1 MALTSDSD
9 LHKTLLQK
17 IAEKDEQ
24 ALDHL
29 HRLFARRIYVF
40 TLNRLHNEAE
50 AEEIVGDT
58 LYEVWQCASRFRGES
73 SVSTWILGIARNK
86 MLTRLR
92 KSQIQTTEL
101 DEEMEEAETDV
112 FEPLM
117 EQEQHIL
124 GMQQQ
129 QHIATCLNQLSD
141 IQRECI
147 TLVSVEGYSL
157 AEVAILQECPEN
169 TIKTRMF
176 HARISLKRCL
186 EKIKDL
192 R

>member
-1 MALTSDSD
+1 
-9 LHKTLLQK
+9 
-17 IAEKDEQ
+17 
-24 ALDHL
+24 
-29 HRLFARRIYVF
+29 
-40 TLNRLHNEAE
+40 
-50 AEEIVGDT
+50 
-58 LYEVWQCASRFRGES
+58 
-73 SVSTWILGIARNK
+73 
-86 MLTRLR
+86 
-92 KSQIQTTEL
+92 
-101 DEEMEEAETDV
+101 
-112 FEPLM
+112 M

-157 AEVAILQECPEN
+157 AEVATLQECPEN